1 MEEEESQ
8 SPALYEAVWPELH
21 HEGLLP
27 CDEGLPSVEGMHEA
41 AEPAIWREGGKKMLR
56 IEERKVV
63 IEIETAA
70 PALTAHRI
78 MHDLVYAMGAIN
90 KDLVDNETD
99 CIYWLCELLKEMIP
113 GEDDLEKMEK
123 ARAAES

>member
-1 MEEEESQ
+1 
-8 SPALYEAVWPELH
+8 
-21 HEGLLP
+21 
-27 CDEGLPSVEGMHEA
+27 MHEA
-41 AEPAIWREGGKKMLR
+41 AEPAIWRKGGQKMLR
-56 IEERKVV
+56 IEDKKVV

-70 PALTAHRI
+70 PALTAHWI

-113 GEDDLEKMEK
+113 GEDDLEKI
-123 ARAAES
+123 AEANKKK

>member
-1 MEEEESQ
+1 M
-8 SPALYEAVWPELH
+8 
-21 HEGLLP
+21 
-27 CDEGLPSVEGMHEA
+27 
-41 AEPAIWREGGKKMLR
+41 AERRPKNAKDRGQ
-56 IEERKVV
+56 
-63 IEIETAA
+63 EIETAA

-90 KDLVDNETD
+90 KDLVDNDTD